1 METLAHDLKHSL
13 RILLRSPGFTLTA
26 VLALALGIGA
36 NTAIFSVVNTV
47 LLKPL
52 PFPQPDR
59 IVVLVNTSPQ
69 GSFPGASVPRYNTW
83 RAQDLILEDVAAYD
97 TGGPGINITGGERPE
112 QVKGIHVS
120 HEFFDL
126 FGATTQLG
134 RRFTPD
140 EDRPRGGNVV
150 VISNGL
156 WHRRFGSDPSIVGKP
171 LSLGSDVYTILGVL
185 SPQFAFDPPA
195 DVYLPFQADPNSTQQ
210 AVYFRVA
217 ARLKPGASLKAAN
230 AALNLAAEEFKRKFP
245 AAMGPKNGFG
255 VEPMQE
261 LIVGNART
269 ALLILLGA
277 VGFVLLIA
285 CANVANLQLARASVR
300 AREIA
305 IRAAIGA
312 GRGRII
318 RQLLTESVML
328 SVAGGLLGLAIGLA
342 GVRALLAVN
351 PGNIPRIGVNGS
363 AVTLDWTVFAFA
375 LALSVLTGI
384 LFGLVPALHASRAD
398 LNITLKETG
407 ARSGAG
413 LRQNKSRSVLVIVE
427 MSLAI
432 VLLVGAGLLIR
443 TFSALHHVSPGFDP
457 HNVLTMELSLTGD
470 RYNHTAAIADLAHQ
484 AEDRVEALPGVE
496 SAAASC
502 YLPLEGGLGLP
513 FIIEGRP
520 LQNARFHGGAGWAYV
535 TYRFFDVFKVP
546 VLSGRVF
553 TERDNAGAPGVIV
566 INEAFARQYW
576 KNENPVGQR
585 LSVSGRND
593 PVFGEPAREIIGV
606 VADARDGGLNQN
618 PQPEM
623 FIPLPQVRDTI
634 MVLNNRFMPL
644 DWVVRTSVQPF
655 SLSAP
660 IQKVFQ
666 DLADMPAAHVRSM
679 DQVVVQSTA
688 REQFNTLVLGV
699 FALVAILL
707 ASIGLY
713 GLMAYSVQQRTIEF
727 GIRLALGADGPALRN
742 MIVGQALRLTLVGIV
757 LGIGA
762 AYGLTRL
769 MVTLL
774 YDVKPTDALVF
785 GSVALLLGAVA
796 FLASYLPARRAVR
809 IDPMVAL
816 RYQ

>member
-13 RILLRSPGFTLTA
+13 RMLYRSPGFTLTA
-26 VLALALGIGA
+26 VVALALGIGA
-36 NTAIFSVVNTV
+36 NAAIFSVVNTV

-59 IVVLVNTSPQ
+59 IVVLVNTGPQ
-69 GSFPGASVPRYNTW
+69 GSFPAASVPRYNAW
-83 RAQDLILEDVAAYD
+83 RAQDLVLEDVAAYD
-97 TGGPGINITGGERPE
+97 TGGPGINITGSDRPE

-126 FGATTQLG
+126 FGASTQLG
-134 RRFTPD
+134 RSFTPD
-140 EDRPRGGNVV
+140 EDRPRGGSVV
-150 VISNGL
+150 VISDGL
-156 WHRRFGSDPSIVGKP
+156 WQRRFGSDPSIVGKP
-171 LSLGSDVYTILGVL
+171 LNLGTDAYTIIGVL
-185 SPQFAFDPPA
+185 NPQFSFDPPA

-217 ARLKPGASLKAAN
+217 ARLKPGTGVKAAN
-230 AALNLAAEEFKRKFP
+230 AALSLAAEEFRRKFP
-245 AAMGPKNGFG
+245 AAMGAKNGFG

-261 LIVGNART
+261 LMVGNART

-318 RQLLTESVML
+318 RQLLTESVVL
-328 SVAGGLLGLAIGLA
+328 STAGGLLGLMIGAI

-384 LFGLVPALHASRAD
+384 LFGMVPALHASRAD

-443 TFSALHHVSPGFDP
+443 TFSALHRVAPGFDA

-470 RYNHTAAIADLAHQ
+470 RYNHTAAIADLVHQ

-513 FIIEGRP
+513 FTIEGRP
-520 LQNARFHGGAGWAYV
+520 LVNARFHGGAGWAYV

-546 VLSGRVF
+546 VLRGRAF

-585 LSVSGRND
+585 LSISGRND

-623 FIPLPQVRDTI
+623 FIPLPQVRDAI
-634 MVLNNRFMPL
+634 MVLNNRFLPL
-644 DWVVRTSVQPF
+644 DWVARTSVQPF
-655 SLSAP
+655 SLSTP
-660 IQKVFQ
+660 IQRVFQ

-699 FALVAILL
+699 FALIAILL

-727 GIRLALGADGPALRN
+727 GIRLALGADGSALRN
-742 MIVGQALRLTLVGIV
+742 MVVGQALKLAVVGIA
-757 LGIGA
+757 IGLAA

-774 YDVKPTDALVF
+774 FDVKPTDAPVF
-785 GSVALLLGAVA
+785 GSVAVLLGGVA

-816 RYQ
+816 RYE

>member
-1 METLAHDLKHSL
+1 M
-13 RILLRSPGFTLTA
+13 
-26 VLALALGIGA
+26 
-36 NTAIFSVVNTV
+36 
-47 LLKPL
+47 
-52 PFPQPDR
+52 
-59 IVVLVNTSPQ
+59 
-69 GSFPGASVPRYNTW
+69 
-83 RAQDLILEDVAAYD
+83 
-97 TGGPGINITGGERPE
+97 
-112 QVKGIHVS
+112 
-120 HEFFDL
+120 
-126 FGATTQLG
+126 
-134 RRFTPD
+134 
-140 EDRPRGGNVV
+140 

>member
-1 METLAHDLKHSL
+1 METLVHDLKHAL
-13 RILLRSPGFTLTA
+13 RMLLRSPGFTLTA
-26 VLALALGIGA
+26 VVALALGIGA

-59 IVVLVNTSPQ
+59 IVVLVNTGPQ
-69 GSFPGASVPRYNTW
+69 GNFPGASVPRYNTW
-83 RAQDLILEDVAAYD
+83 RAQGLVLQDVAAFD

-126 FGATTQLG
+126 FGASTQLG
-134 RRFTPD
+134 RSFTPD

-156 WHRRFGSDPSIVGKP
+156 WRQRFGSDPSIVGKA
-171 LSLGSDVYTILGVL
+171 LNLGTDAYTIIGVL
-185 SPQFAFDPPA
+185 NSRFAFDPPA
-195 DVYLPFQADPNSTQQ
+195 DLYLPFQADPNSTQQ
-210 AVYFRVA
+210 VVYFRVA
-217 ARLKPGASLKAAN
+217 ARLKPGTGVKAAN
-230 AALNLAAEEFKRKFP
+230 AALNLAAEEFRRKFP
-245 AAMGPKNGFG
+245 AAMGPKNSFG

-300 AREIA
+300 APEIA

-318 RQLLTESVML
+318 RQLLTESVVL
-328 SVAGGLLGLAIGLA
+328 SSAGGVLGLILGLV

-351 PGNIPRIGVNGS
+351 PGNIPRIGVAGS
-363 AVTLDWTVFAFA
+363 AVTLDWTVFGFA
-375 LALSVLTGI
+375 LALSILTGI

-427 MSLAI
+427 MGLAI

-470 RYNHTAAIADLAHQ
+470 RYNHTAAIADLVRQ

-546 VLSGRVF
+546 VLRGRAF

-566 INEAFARQYW
+566 INQAFARQYW
-576 KNENPVGQR
+576 KDENPVGQR
-585 LSVSGRND
+585 LSISGRND
-593 PVFGEPAREIIGV
+593 PVFGEPAREIVGV
-606 VADARDGGLNQN
+606 VADARDGGLNRD

-634 MVLNNRFMPL
+634 MALNNRFLPL
-644 DWVVRTSVQPF
+644 DWVVRTTVQPF
-655 SLSAP
+655 SLSTP
-660 IQKVFQ
+660 IQRVFQ
-666 DLADMPAAHVRSM
+666 DLADMAAAHVRTM

-742 MIVGQALRLTLVGIV
+742 MVVWQALRLAVAGIV
-757 LGIGA
+757 LGLAA

-785 GSVALLLGAVA
+785 GSVAILLGMVA